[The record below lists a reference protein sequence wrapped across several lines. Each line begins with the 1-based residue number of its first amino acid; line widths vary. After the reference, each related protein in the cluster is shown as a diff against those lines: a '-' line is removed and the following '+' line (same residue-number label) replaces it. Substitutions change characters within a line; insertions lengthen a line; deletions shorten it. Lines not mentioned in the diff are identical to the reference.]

1 MKQKGS
7 GILKKLKGKW
17 VPVIVS
23 GGIALGI
30 GGVLATDG
38 VLAQVN
44 SAAVSVMSNLN
55 STNFEN
61 KDTYTNDEL
70 IQLESE
76 AALDK
81 ITSFWS
87 FNSVEEVREEIERQE
102 KAGLDAYVIQWGDTL
117 SVLSEATGRSVEE
130 LAELNNIGNLNLIL
144 TGDILNG
151 VLNTE
156 ENVSSN
162 SEDNHSQ
169 DEEQVQEE
177 EQTQTTEADDVDPSP
192 EAAGYAQDLI
202 EQETDSDF
210 LGNASSSSE
219 DESVKFFKVTED
231 IKFGTKYVPVED
243 LAKGEERVIQE
254 GKDGLVVSYYA
265 EKTLADGTVE
275 KSELIKSESE
285 SYDAVDRIVEIGV
298 ESTEDSADDNVTE
311 PEPEETDQEDTEAE
325 ETTPDVRKE
334 TVTDPIPYETET
346 RETDELLL
354 GETRV
359 IQEGIDG
366 EQVTTYEVT
375 FEDGEEVDRQEVSTE
390 VTKEVVNEI
399 VEVGTAEESAPE
411 EPEEDSS
418 EEPTDPETPEESE
431 EDQEDDSSEEPT
443 EPEVPEEEQE
453 DDTSGE
459 PTKPEV
465 PEEPEEDQEEA
476 TEEPEQEPEVNE
488 VSRTETEE
496 IPFETEYRNN
506 DEVDSGSETIIRSG
520 ENGIR
525 EITYV
530 DTVIDG
536 EIVSTEEVSNE
547 IVKNPINQ
555 IVERGTRTVETKT
568 EYVEEVISHSV
579 TRRENPNMNV
589 GEERV
594 VQEGQDGVWE
604 VPYEVT
610 YVNGEETSRVR
621 SNDTDSFNV
630 LRPSKGRIVEYGT
643 RQPEAPVHSGTK
655 VDNVVYRTL
664 LGETVQSVANKFGTT
679 AERIR
684 RDNGLSSNSLSHGT
698 RLVING
704 ATAQPMDIPQSRDNR
719 KVVILDAGHGGS
731 DPGATSSG
739 RQEKTINLQMANQL
753 RDKLTNRGYEVQMV
767 RDGDVAIRNLNR
779 SRTANDSDADIY
791 VSIHQNAHNG
801 TANGIETFYYLYHS
815 NYQSA
820 INDEYHNDG
829 TRIANSKHLA
839 ELVQSAMINETGA
852 NDRGVKRASF
862 EVLRETDIPA
872 ILLEAGFIDNSAEGR
887 KLADPAYQ
895 NRLMESVADAIDQY
909 FKDVH
914 GQ

>member
-44 SAAVSVMSNLN
+44 SAAVSAMSNIN

-61 KDTYTNDEL
+61 KDTYINDQS
-70 IQLESE
+70 IQSE
-76 AALDK
+76 VEASFEK
-81 ITSFWS
+81 INSFWS

-144 TGDILNG
+144 TGDILTG

-162 SEDNHSQ
+162 SEDNQSQ

-202 EQETDSDF
+202 EQETDSEF
-210 LGNASSSSE
+210 LGNAGSSSE

-243 LAKGEERVIQE
+243 LAEGEERVIQE

-390 VTKEVVNEI
+390 VTKEVVNKI

-411 EPEEDSS
+411 EPEED
-418 EEPTDPETPEESE
+418 
-431 EDQEDDSSEEPT
+431 QEDDSSEEPT
-443 EPEVPEEEQE
+443 
-453 DDTSGE
+453 D
-459 PTKPEV
+459 PEV
-465 PEEPEEDQEEA
+465 PEEPEDDQEDDSS
-476 TEEPEQEPEVNE
+476 EEPEQEPEVNE

-664 LGETVQSVANKFGTT
+664 PGETVQSVANKFGTT

-719 KVVILDAGHGGS
+719 KVVMLDAGHGGS
-731 DPGATSSG
+731 DSGATSSG
-739 RQEKTINLQMANQL
+739 RQENTINLQMANQL

-801 TANGIETFYYLYHS
+801 TANGIETFYYLYDTG
-815 NYQSA
+815 YKPA
-820 INDEYHNDG
+820 INGEYHNDG
-829 TRIANSKHLA
+829 ERIANSKHLA

-852 NDRGVKRASF
+852 NDRGVKRATF